1 MGERNELM
9 WNLLSFVFVQGES
22 LNKITNTEKY
32 NEITEREMKLL
43 NAVFCIVNKFMEK
56 VKRFTG

>member
-22 LNKITNTEKY
+22 LNKITNTEKN
-32 NEITEREMKLL
+32 NEITERECSYAMLSFVL
-43 NAVFCIVNKFMEK
+43 
-56 VKRFTG
+56 

>member
-32 NEITEREMKLL
+32 NEITEREMKLR
-43 NAVFCIVNKFMEK
+43 NAVFCFVNKFMEK

>member
-32 NEITEREMKLL
+32 NEITEREMKLR
-43 NAVFCIVNKFMEK
+43 NAVFCIVNKFTEK

>member
-9 WNLLSFVFVQGES
+9 WNLLSFVFVHGES
-22 LNKITNTEKY
+22 LNKITNTEKN
-32 NEITEREMKLL
+32 NEITEREMKLR
-43 NAVFCIVNKFMEK
+43 NAVLFVNKFMEK

>member
-32 NEITEREMKLL
+32 NEITEREMKLR

>member
-9 WNLLSFVFVQGES
+9 WNLLSFVFVQGER
-22 LNKITNTEKY
+22 LYKITNTEKY
-32 NEITEREMKLL
+32 NENTEREMKLR

>member
-1 MGERNELM
+1 MGERNEPM

-32 NEITEREMKLL
+32 NEITEREMKLR
-43 NAVFCIVNKFMEK
+43 NAVFCFVNKFMEK